1 MSAVSTRRPR
11 PLRVFFYRGG
21 WRWSC
26 YADRPASSIVPC
38 MVGSNGPA
46 GYEFAADAYRS
57 AWTHLWIMHIK
68 EDHP

>member
-1 MSAVSTRRPR
+1 
-11 PLRVFFYRGG
+11 
-21 WRWSC
+21 
-26 YADRPASSIVPC
+26 